1 MHAIKLI
8 GAILGT
14 MMVLVVVVLWW
25 AGRPPRRPGS
35 LSSNALYIERG
46 VVPFKLSSTPGD
58 WLDCWFDE
66 HERVD
71 RCKMTDENGKLE
83 FEDVF
88 LPYEG
93 QSPLLQDKLVFD
105 TRRTGQVWTGSYEK
119 GTRIPVVYLTDGEI
133 LLPRSEYEKAKHT
146 VESSNGRPRSP

>member
-1 MHAIKLI
+1 MRAIKLI

-14 MMVLVVVVLWW
+14 MMVLAVFVFWW
-25 AGRPPRRPGS
+25 GGRSPRRPAS

-66 HERVD
+66 HEHLD

-83 FEDVF
+83 FADVF

-93 QSPLLQDKLVFD
+93 QSPLLQNKLVFD
-105 TRRTGQVWTGSYEK
+105 TRRTGRVWTGTYEK
-119 GTRIPVVYLTDGEI
+119 GTLIPIVYLTDGEI
-133 LLPRSEYEKAKHT
+133 LLPRSEYEKAKQT
-146 VESSNGRPRSP
+146 VDWSKGRPGSP